1 MSKNFLLTPRPE
13 QHFSSRTV
21 LLFGIFYTSSQKSKK
36 SFYPNLFFYLCTETY
51 SNRKTSHRT
60 NTMYTIQLN
69 EKGSRHLD
77 ISDDNL
83 KTIQKYHLFRDLV
96 DSHGYVTEDVLTKLR
111 MTVRALIAQ
120 NEKNTKD
127 LLDLCIDVI
136 YHNDMKALG
145 LHNLILLFIDWEQN
159 HPSDTDEQLPPEV
172 F

>member
-1 MSKNFLLTPRPE
+1 
-13 QHFSSRTV
+13 
-21 LLFGIFYTSSQKSKK
+21 
-36 SFYPNLFFYLCTETY
+36 
-51 SNRKTSHRT
+51 
-60 NTMYTIQLN
+60 MYTIQLN

-136 YHNDMKALG
+136 YHNDMKAFG
-145 LHNLILLFIDWEQN
+145 LHNLIFLFIDWEQN
-159 HPSDTDEQLPPEV
+159 HQPTTHEQLPPEV
-172 F
+172 FWLLLNPPQKSHSCE

>member
-1 MSKNFLLTPRPE
+1 
-13 QHFSSRTV
+13 
-21 LLFGIFYTSSQKSKK
+21 
-36 SFYPNLFFYLCTETY
+36 
-51 SNRKTSHRT
+51 
-60 NTMYTIQLN
+60 MYTIQLN

-159 HPSDTDEQLPPEV
+159 HQPTTHEQLPPEV

>member
-1 MSKNFLLTPRPE
+1 
-13 QHFSSRTV
+13 
-21 LLFGIFYTSSQKSKK
+21 
-36 SFYPNLFFYLCTETY
+36 
-51 SNRKTSHRT
+51 
-60 NTMYTIQLN
+60 MYTIQLN

-136 YHNDMKALG
+136 YHNDMKAFG

-159 HPSDTDEQLPPEV
+159 HQPVTDEQLPPEV
-172 F
+172 FWLLLNPPQKSHSCE